1 MQSFTGQRLLDE
13 QVLLMTILDE
23 NIFSSFA
30 KIGSLCSTSKFLKRR
45 HELKRRWA
53 RSLPSIRSSDKR
65 LSSLLLLK
73 DEIEPPIE
81 VYKIKSVFTLNRVT
95 YLPPCFLNDA
105 GDLLRNKE
113 EFSRIPV
120 QMHVRYEIEV
130 ATASRTVELIFL
142 RVR

>member
-1 MQSFTGQRLLDE
+1 M
-13 QVLLMTILDE
+13 
-23 NIFSSFA
+23 
-30 KIGSLCSTSKFLKRR
+30 
-45 HELKRRWA
+45 
-53 RSLPSIRSSDKR
+53 
-65 LSSLLLLK
+65 SSLLLLK